1 MINGSEP
8 LTLVSDGETLGT
20 ARDWGKLGLQAISAE
35 QLPCMKVR
43 FLLSEHL
50 IFFFFFLRNTIN
62 TKNIF

>member
-50 IFFFFFLRNTIN
+50 IFFFFF
-62 TKNIF
+62 F